1 MELEKEVF
9 PGKNISDL
17 VEEVYNRQKNQESD
31 IKEEINKLLEMIEGP
46 GDAIVLMPHIK
57 GLVDSRLKN
66 DEVLIKLLSIFQKS
80 SQASLKDGDN
90 MDNLLSEKDI
100 EQLMK
105 DVVTIG
111 SATKQLVN

>member
-1 MELEKEVF
+1 MELEKELF
-9 PGKNISDL
+9 PGKSIGNL

-31 IKEEINKLLEMIEGP
+31 IKEEINRLLDMIEGA

-57 GLVDSRLKN
+57 GLIDSRLKN
-66 DEVLIKLLSIFQKS
+66 DEVLLKLLGIFQKA
-80 SQASLKDGDN
+80 SQATQKDGES
-90 MDNLLSEKDI
+90 MDSLLSEKDI

-111 SATKQLVN
+111 ASTKQLVN